1 MEKCTK
7 TIYNCAPFQI
17 NLSADVEFD
26 VCMKV
31 PPDMEYCIYTSS
43 I

>member
-7 TIYNCAPFQI
+7 SIYNCAPFKI
-17 NLSADVEFD
+17 NLSVDVKFD

-31 PPDMEYCIYTSS
+31 PPYMEYCI
-43 I
+43 